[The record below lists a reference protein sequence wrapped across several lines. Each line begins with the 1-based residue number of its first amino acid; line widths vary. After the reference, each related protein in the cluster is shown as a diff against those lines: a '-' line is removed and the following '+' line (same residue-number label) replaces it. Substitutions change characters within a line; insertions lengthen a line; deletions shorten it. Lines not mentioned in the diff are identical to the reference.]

1 MPMSEDPVPGRRAFT
16 ALAIAAVVAERMR
29 ARTAF
34 SRREAATAALLEE
47 HAALHSVAAFVAH
60 GAAMEDV
67 CARVAELAAGL
78 LDGEVGLVLRFGE
91 SGAGRIVGRWVRE
104 ITNYP
109 EPGGELRFAPDSAI
123 GTVLATHRTARVASS
138 APSPFRTHLGE
149 RVATPINIGGR
160 LWGAMA
166 VGGTQD
172 RKLAPDVEGRI
183 ERFAE
188 LVTLAIGNAE
198 ARAQLVEQATTD
210 SLTGVANHRTFHE
223 RLADEVASARRH
235 GRPLAVIVFDV
246 DRFKSVNDA
255 SGHLTGDAVL
265 AEVAQQIK
273 AELRGGSLLGRLG
286 GDEFAAMLPDCDASG
301 ARIVA
306 ERARS
311 LVREHAL
318 ARNRPVTISAGVSDL
333 QDAGTAE
340 DLLQRADDALYRA
353 KAGGR
358 DACLLYAA

>member
-1 MPMSEDPVPGRRAFT
+1 M
-16 ALAIAAVVAERMR
+16 
-29 ARTAF
+29 
-34 SRREAATAALLEE
+34 
-47 HAALHSVAAFVAH
+47 
-60 GAAMEDV
+60 
-67 CARVAELAAGL
+67 
-78 LDGEVGLVLRFGE
+78 
-91 SGAGRIVGRWVRE
+91 
-104 ITNYP
+104 
-109 EPGGELRFAPDSAI
+109 
-123 GTVLATHRTARVASS
+123 LATHRTARVASS
-138 APSPFRTHLGE
+138 APSLFRSHLGE
-149 RVATPINIGGR
+149 RVATPIEIGGR

-166 VGGTQD
+166 VGATQD
-172 RKLAPDVEGRI
+172 GLLAPDIEERI

-210 SLTGVANHRTFHE
+210 SLTGVANHRAFHE
-223 RLADEVASARRH
+223 RLADEVASARRR
-235 GRPLAVIVFDV
+235 GRALAVIVFDI

-273 AELRGGSLLGRLG
+273 TELRGGSLLGRLG

-318 ARNRPVTISAGVSDL
+318 ARTRPVTISAGVSDL
-333 QDAGTAE
+333 QDADNAE

-358 DACLLYAA
+358 EPACYTQPDRPTPRRGTCTLRALPWYANACERGRVSPCLP

>member
-1 MPMSEDPVPGRRAFT
+1 MSENPFRGRGGLI
-16 ALAIAAVVAERMR
+16 ALAVAAAVAERMR

-34 SRREAATAALLEE
+34 LRREAATAALLEE
-47 HAALHSVAAFVAH
+47 HAALHNVAALVAN

-78 LDGEVGLVLRFGE
+78 FGGEVGLVLRFDE
-91 SGAGRIVGRWVRE
+91 SGQGRIVGRWVRE
-104 ITNYP
+104 IANYP
-109 EPGGELRFAPDSAI
+109 EPGGELRFASDSAI
-123 GTVLATHRTARVASS
+123 GTVLATRRTARVASG
-138 APSPFRTHLGE
+138 APSLFRTHLGE
-149 RVATPINIGGR
+149 RVATPIEIGGR

-166 VGGTQD
+166 VGGRQD
-172 RKLAPDVEGRI
+172 GLLMPDIEKRI

-198 ARAQLVEQATTD
+198 ARAQLVAQATTD
-210 SLTGVANHRTFHE
+210 SLTGVANHGAFHE
-223 RLADEVASARRH
+223 RLADEVTRAQRH
-235 GRPLAVIVFDV
+235 GRALSVIVFDV
-246 DRFKSVNDA
+246 DRFKSVNDVN
-255 SGHLTGDAVL
+255 GHLTGDAVL
-265 AEVAQQIK
+265 AEVAQHIT
-273 AELRGGSLLGRLG
+273 AALREGSLLGRLG
-286 GDEFAAMLPDCDASG
+286 GDEFAAALPDCDASG
-301 ARIVA
+301 ARTVA

-318 ARNRPVTISAGVSDL
+318 ASGRPVTISAGVSDL
-333 QDAGTAE
+333 QDDGNAE